1 MLDSAILLIT
11 ILLTLL
17 FFMVGGIIGWLTN
30 QYLID
35 NKPPYLH
42 PEFFDRN
49 GNILPDEI
57 IALKIEGNIDD
68 YYDEDDDSEEEECL

>member
-1 MLDSAILLIT
+1 MLNSAILMIT

-30 QYLID
+30 QYLVQ

-42 PEFFDRN
+42 PEFFDTN

-57 IALKIEGNIDD
+57 ISVHFEGNIDD
-68 YYDEDDDSEEEECL
+68 YYNDEDDSEEEDCQ

>member
-1 MLDSAILLIT
+1 MIT

-30 QYLID
+30 QYLVQ

-57 IALKIEGNIDD
+57 LAVSFTQDYFDD
-68 YYDEDDDSEEEECL
+68 DEHEDDEEED

>member
-1 MLDSAILLIT
+1 MLNSAILMIT

-30 QYLID
+30 QYLVQ

-42 PEFFDRN
+42 PEFFDTN

-57 IALKIEGNIDD
+57 LAVSFTQDYFDD
-68 YYDEDDDSEEEECL
+68 DEHEDDEEED